1 MIRIALLIV
10 NICYE
15 IWDPE
20 PDSIN
25 QVRNQA
31 VALLMF
37 VSWFS
42 VLAHLKYIPSL
53 RVLIRMMTLTLED
66 MGPFLIVVVVML
78 ISFTM
83 TFAF

>member
-1 MIRIALLIV
+1 
-10 NICYE
+10 
-15 IWDPE
+15 
-20 PDSIN
+20 
-25 QVRNQA
+25 
-31 VALLMF
+31 MF

-42 VLAHLKYIPSL
+42 VLGNLKYIPSL